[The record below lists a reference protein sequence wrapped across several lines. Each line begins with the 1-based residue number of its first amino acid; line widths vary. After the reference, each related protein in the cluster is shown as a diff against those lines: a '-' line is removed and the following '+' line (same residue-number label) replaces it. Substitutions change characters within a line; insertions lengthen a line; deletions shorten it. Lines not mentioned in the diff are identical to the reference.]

1 MEPKCFRHPEVTG
14 KYYCSKYNRY
24 MCEECLACLDPNIY
38 CKFRKMCMIWEIAK
52 YGTPEQQEKAYAG
65 KKEKTEGGEK
75 PLSVN
80 IRFVPTDKTFRV
92 DTGTTIMDAARDNEV
107 YINARCGGKGVCG
120 SCRVRVESG
129 SVDSRPTALFTEEDS
144 EKGFV
149 LACTAKLTGDVT
161 VEVPDENRARALKI
175 VEDASHIKEK
185 LLHQREI
192 IPLVK
197 IVPIE
202 LVPPTLD
209 DPSSDLDRTRQAF
222 RSKGID
228 IPDPCISLGA
238 LSELSSELRK
248 HHWKVNIALLD
259 RGFTREIIRTT
270 RYSSEEKYYGLAVD
284 MGTTSV
290 VAYLVEFPG
299 AEVVGVA
306 STQNRQVVCGED
318 VISRIICAKGE
329 EGMERFHGHAIK
341 TINDLVDE
349 LVTVAKI
356 HHDQILSFVV
366 AGNTVMTQAVLR
378 LDPSSIRTE
387 PYVPVAVRFP
397 VWHAGDIGIK
407 IHPLAGL
414 YIIPGNA
421 AYVGG
426 DITSGIVA
434 SGLNRHDDVIMFID
448 VGTNGEMVL
457 GNKEW
462 MLTASCSAGPAFEG
476 GGIRHGMRA
485 LPGAIDVVE
494 INPETFEAEC
504 STIDDLPAAGICGS
518 GMITLMGNMFL
529 SGVIDS
535 SGKFNEKIDSKRI
548 RKGDYGL
555 EYVLSRE
562 EENGLEEDICITES
576 DISILMQSKA
586 AVYSGITT
594 LLKSGGMTMDAIS
607 RFYVAGGFGK
617 YIDFEMA
624 VVMGLF
630 PDVDLDK
637 FEYLGN
643 SSVAGAYLALV
654 SEEARNELVD
664 VSKKMTYVDFSSSNL
679 FFDEYQQAMFLP
691 HTEHQS
697 FPTVMEKLKSVQGV

>member
-1 MEPKCFRHPEVTG
+1 MEPKCYKHPEIPG
-14 KYYCSKYNRY
+14 KYYCSKYSRY
-24 MCEECLACLDPNIY
+24 MCEECLACQDPTIY
-38 CKFRKMCMIWEIAK
+38 CKFRKMCMIWEIARF
-52 YGTPEQQEKAYAG
+52 GTPEQQEKAYAR
-65 KKEKTEGGEK
+65 KKEEVKAAEK
-75 PLSVN
+75 PVPVKVT
-80 IRFVPTDKTFRV
+80 FVPGNASFTV
-92 DTGTTIMDAARDNEV
+92 DTGTTLIDAARDNEV
-107 YINARCGGKGVCG
+107 YINARCGGNGVCG
-120 SCRVRVESG
+120 SCKVKVKEG
-129 SVDSRPTALFTEEDS
+129 SVDSQPTTLFTKEEN

-149 LACTAKLTGDVT
+149 LACTSRLTGDVT

-175 VEDASHIKEK
+175 VENASHIKEK
-185 LLHQREI
+185 LLNQREI
-192 IPLVK
+192 SPLAT
-197 IVPIE
+197 IFPLE

-209 DPSSDLDRTRQAF
+209 DPSSDLERIRQAL
-222 RSKGID
+222 RSQGID
-228 IPDPCISLGA
+228 LADPCISLDA
-238 LSELSSELRK
+238 LRELSVELRK
-248 HHWKVNIALLD
+248 HDWKVNIALLD
-259 RGFTREIIRTT
+259 RGFSREIIRTT
-270 RYSSEEKYYGLAVD
+270 EFNNEEKYYGLAVD

-299 AEVVGVA
+299 AEVIGVA

-356 HHDQILSFVV
+356 SHDRILSFAV

-397 VWHAGDIGIK
+397 VWHAGDIGIR

-414 YIIPGNA
+414 YVIPGNA

-426 DITSGIVA
+426 DITSGIVS
-434 SGLNRHDDVIMFID
+434 SGLNREDDIIMFID

-457 GNKEW
+457 GNREW

-485 LPGAIDVVE
+485 LPGSIEKVE
-494 INPETFEAEC
+494 IDPVTYETKC
-504 STIDDLPAAGICGS
+504 TVIDDLPAVGICGS

-529 SGVIDS
+529 AGVIDS
-535 SGKFNEKIDSKRI
+535 SGKFNDNIRSDRI

-555 EYVLSRE
+555 EYIVSRE
-562 EENGLEEDICITES
+562 KENGLEEDIYISES
-576 DISILMQSKA
+576 DIAILMQSKA
-586 AVYSGITT
+586 AVYSGLTT
-594 LLKSGGMTMDAIS
+594 LLKSGGITMDAIS

-624 VVMGLF
+624 VVMGLL
-630 PDVDLDK
+630 PDVDLER

-654 SEEARNELVD
+654 SEEARQELAD
-664 VSKKMTYVDFSSSNL
+664 VSRKMTYVDFSSSNL

-697 FPTVMEKLKSVQGV
+697 FPTVMEKLNAKPGI

>member
-1 MEPKCFRHPEVTG
+1 
-14 KYYCSKYNRY
+14 

-52 YGTPEQQEKAYAG
+52 FGTPEQQEKAYAL
-65 KKEKTEGGEK
+65 KKEKTGAEEK
-75 PLSVN
+75 PVSAK
-80 IRFVPTDKTFRV
+80 IRFVPADKTFSV
-92 DTGTTIMDAARDNEV
+92 DTGTTILDAARDNDV

-129 SVDSRPTALFTEEDS
+129 SVDSRPTALFTEEDN

-149 LACTAKLTGDVT
+149 LACTSQLTGDVT

-175 VEDASHIKEK
+175 VEDASPIKED
-185 LLHQREI
+185 LLREREI
-192 IPLVK
+192 SPLVK
-197 IVPIE
+197 IVSLE
-202 LVPPTLD
+202 LVPPSLD

-222 RSKGID
+222 RSMGID
-228 IPDPCISLGA
+228 LTDPCISLGA
-238 LSELSSELRK
+238 LSELSSMLRK
-248 HHWKVNIALLD
+248 HDWKVNIALLD

-270 RYSSEEKYYGLAVD
+270 GYDHEEKYYGLAVD

-299 AEVVGVA
+299 AEVIGVA

-329 EGMERFHGHAIK
+329 EGMEKFHGHAIR
-341 TINDLVDE
+341 TINDLVSE

-356 HHDQILSFVV
+356 RPDRVLSFVL
-366 AGNTVMTQAVLR
+366 AGNTVMTQGVLR
-378 LDPSSIRTE
+378 LDPGSIRTE

-414 YIIPGNA
+414 YVIPGNA

-485 LPGAIDVVE
+485 LPGAIDGVE
-494 INPETFEAEC
+494 IDPGSFEPKC
-504 STIDDLPAAGICGS
+504 SVIDGLPAVGICGS

-529 SGVIDS
+529 TGVLDS
-535 SGKFNEKIDSKRI
+535 SGKFNEEIRSDRI
-548 RKGDYGL
+548 RKGDYGP
-555 EYVLSRE
+555 EYVLSRK
-562 EENGLEEDICITES
+562 EENGIEEDISITES

-594 LLKSGGMTMDAIS
+594 LLKSGGITMDAIS
-607 RFYVAGGFGK
+607 MFSIAGGFGK

-624 VVMGLF
+624 VVMGLL
-630 PDVDLDK
+630 PDVDREK
-637 FEYLGN
+637 FHYLGN

-654 SEEARNELVD
+654 SDEARREQVE

-691 HTEHQS
+691 HTELQS
-697 FPTVMEKLKSVQGV
+697 FPTVMEKLNSGKGKNGKGKKKE